1 MKALDNIKKK
11 IKPILQRHEV
21 KNAAV
26 FGSYARGEQKKRS
39 DIDILIEFKNDDEKS
54 LMDLAGLKVDLE
66 EKLKREV
73 DLVEYSMLHP
83 RLKDQILNEQVIV
96 L

>member
-1 MKALDNIKKK
+1 MKVLDSIKRK
-11 IKPILQRHEV
+11 IKPILKRHDV

-39 DIDILIEFKNDDEKS
+39 DVDILIEFKNDDEKS
-54 LMDLAGLKVDLE
+54 LMDLAGLKVELE
-66 EKLKREV
+66 ETLKKEV
-73 DLVEYSMLHP
+73 DLVEYSMLHA
-83 RLKDQILNEQVIV
+83 RLKDQILSEQVVV

>member
-1 MKALDNIKKK
+1 MKTLDSIKKK
-11 IKPILQRHEV
+11 IKPILQRHDV

-26 FGSYARGEQKKRS
+26 FGSYARGEEKKRS
-39 DIDILIEFKNDDEKS
+39 DVDILIEFKNDDEKS
-54 LMDLAGLKVDLE
+54 LMDLAGLKVELE
-66 EKLKREV
+66 EKLKKGV

-83 RLKDQILNEQVIV
+83 RLKDQILSEQVVV